1 MQETPFFFERAGA
14 PLFGVIHE
22 PSTTAGRLPIV
33 FCHPFGEEKL
43 WTHRT
48 FVSGARELA
57 QRGHYVLRFDYLG
70 NGDSSGSFS
79 QSSMSTALADIAAA
93 IELIKQRTGASQ
105 VGLIGLRLGASL
117 AFKAAAGRSDVK
129 ALVLWSP
136 ILDGARYLQDLLRIN
151 VTTQLAVYREV
162 KRDREALTAVLDAG
176 HSVNVDGYEMGPD
189 MARQLGVLALAEE
202 RVAPTARC
210 LIAHL
215 DKNPAAKVPRELE
228 TLCAKMAN
236 AQIQVAQE
244 DQFWKE
250 IPRFYYE
257 APNLFAITERWLDEE
272 AEAHHAASHS

>member
-14 PLFGVIHE
+14 QLFGVVHE
-22 PSTTAGRLPIV
+22 PATAGRLPIV

-48 FVSGARELA
+48 FVSCARKLA
-57 QRGHYVLRFDYLG
+57 QRGHCVLRFDYLG
-70 NGDSSGSFS
+70 NGDSGGRFS
-79 QSSMSTALADIAAA
+79 QSSMATALDDIAAA
-93 IELIKQRTGASQ
+93 IELIKQRTGSRH

-117 AFKAAAGRSDVK
+117 AFKAAAVRSDVK
-129 ALVLWSP
+129 ALALWSP

-162 KRDREALTAVLDAG
+162 KRDREALTAVLEAG
-176 HSVNVDGYEMGPD
+176 NSVNVDGYEMGPD
-189 MARQLGVLALAEE
+189 MARQLGALALAEE
-202 RVAPTARC
+202 QMAPTARC

-215 DKNPAAKVPRELE
+215 DRNPAAKAPQELE
-228 TLCAKMAN
+228 ALCAKMAN
-236 AQIQVAQE
+236 AQIKIVQE

-257 APNLFAITERWLDEE
+257 APNLFAVTERWLDEDGE
-272 AEAHHAASHS
+272 VHEAASHS